1 MQTSPL
7 RLVTVVGEAIIM
19 EDVAAR
25 GLSLGATG
33 YTLTPVNG
41 RGSRDA
47 RNVIV
52 SGAPGTMKIEFVVP
66 APVAESIL
74 TMVARHYFEHHA
86 CIAWMSDVL
95 VLGGEAHLS
104 N

>member
-7 RLVTVVGEAIIM
+7 ALVTVVGEAIIM

-25 GLSLGATG
+25 GVSLGATG
-33 YTLTPVNG
+33 YTFTPVTG
-41 RGSRDA
+41 RGSRDS
-47 RNVIV
+47 RNVIM
-52 SGAPGTMKIEFVVP
+52 SGAPGTMKVEFVVP
-66 APVAESIL
+66 AAVAHGIL

-95 VLGGEAHLS
+95 VLGGQAHLS
-104 N
+104 S